1 MFKRISLISAITI
14 LLFTGAA
21 TAADSRHNGFS
32 IGVTSSESSND
43 EAGAVSIA
51 SPIFAELY
59 QVKFSMAQ
67 AYHEGLKSGS
77 SSSYG
82 YEIYTLGVAAT
93 LRNIPNMLRVYAEAG
108 LNIVNLGASLSTQK
122 GKPGLYGHV
131 GIEFYL
137 EPTSW
142 LNCCSAYVELGSI
155 GKGVQ
160 ADQLDSKPTIGHGF
174 VSTVGLRY
182 YF

>member
-1 MFKRISLISAITI
+1 MFKRISLIVITT
-14 LLFTGAA
+14 LFFTGAA

-32 IGVTSSESSND
+32 IGITSSQSSND
-43 EAGAVSIA
+43 EAGAISLA
-51 SPIFAELY
+51 SPTFSELY
-59 QVKFSMAQ
+59 QVKFSVAE

-77 SSSYG
+77 NSSYA

-93 LRNIPNMLRVYAEAG
+93 LRNIPNMLRVYVEGG
-108 LNIVNLGASLSTQK
+108 LNIVNLGSSLSTQK
-122 GKPGLYGHV
+122 GKPGLYGHIGV
-131 GIEFYL
+131 EFYL

-142 LNCCSAYVELGSI
+142 LSCCSAYVELGSI

-160 ADQLDSKPTIGHGF
+160 ADQLDERPTIGHGF
-174 VSTVGLRY
+174 VSTAGLRY